1 MKDKSPSDIWI
12 IPFVIRGTIFFKLDY
27 VRLDLRGFKVKTSQ
41 VSRVTERLR
50 LAFRIFVW
58 NATANPNENNKL

>member
-1 MKDKSPSDIWI
+1 M
-12 IPFVIRGTIFFKLDY
+12 IRGTIFFKLDC
-27 VRLDLRGFKVKTSQ
+27 VRLDLRGFEVKTSQ

-50 LAFRIFVW
+50 LAIRIFVC